1 MNEGWVKIYRKLLDN
16 PIMQEPELL
25 QLFIYLVL
33 RANHADKP
41 FFWNSESITV
51 KRGSLITGRF
61 EMAKTL
67 KQNPNTIYKRMQ
79 KLEKLGFCNIKT
91 NSKNSLVTLLKY
103 DYYQGGLFN
112 ENVNRNNTVTTREQ
126 QSNTNKNDKNDK
138 NKKLSNQF
146 AIKNLPIGLNGE
158 LFYQNKFFYVTTDL
172 KNELQGKLKDNMLT
186 DGTMRT
192 EFGKMEVWLE
202 ANGAKKNYKM
212 FLLNWLSKVQGKP
225 KEQITSGLRLLTK
238 DEPAW
243 L

>member
-25 QLFIYLVL
+25 QLFIYLIL

-41 FFWNSESITV
+41 FFWNSETITV
-51 KRGSLITGRF
+51 KRGSVITGRF
-61 EMAKTL
+61 EIAKTL

-126 QSNTNKNDKNDK
+126 QSNTNKNDKNEK
-138 NKKLSNQF
+138 NKKPKTLYS
-146 AIKNLPIGLNGE
+146 LPNELNNS
-158 LFYQNKFFYVTTDL
+158 QNKEAWQRWIEYRAERKKGITLSTA
-172 KNELQGKLKDNMLT
+172 KLQLGKLVEYQAKGMSAIEIINQSIEK
-186 DGTMRT
+186 G
-192 EFGKMEVWLE
+192 WLGLFPIKQE
-202 ANGAKKNYKM
+202 
-212 FLLNWLSKVQGKP
+212 KP
-225 KEQITSGLRLLTK
+225 KEQITSSLRLLTK